1 MSVER
6 PGQPQEPTQSSALPQ
21 SPHIG
26 VVGVGSI
33 GSLLAAHL
41 TETGHDVSVVDAW
54 YPHVEAVRSSGVE
67 IQTPDEHLHVRLA
80 AYHVDEVD
88 EVRRPWDLVL
98 VAVKAYDSA
107 RALRLVEPL
116 LHTDTVVVPVQNG
129 MTDAWFARLAHGRRL
144 LGCSVHVPA
153 ELTGPGQVRR
163 YLPRSRRTFSIGEV
177 GGGRSRLAEDVARLF
192 SAAGECEM
200 SEDLM
205 AVKWAKL
212 AVNTMTNAPAAL
224 SRWTTRRLWA
234 DPQSVPLAARAAGE
248 TLAVARAEGVE
259 PAPVY
264 GRYPASLFVD
274 GLHDP
279 AAAAQAQAA
288 LAEMAAERVGASESR
303 PSMLQDVDRGR
314 RTEVRYLNGHVTRTG
329 TRHGIATP
337 ANEVLTRT
345 VEEIDRGH
353 VQPSPELLDRCNE
366 AVTSSASGTT
376 TLDP

>member
-1 MSVER
+1 MNEHPR
-6 PGQPQEPTQSSALPQ
+6 
-21 SPHIG
+21 IG
-26 VVGVGSI
+26 IVGIGSI

-41 TETGHDVSVVDAW
+41 TQAGHHVSAVDAW
-54 YPHVEAVRSSGVE
+54 YPHVETARSGGVE
-67 IQTPDEHLHVRLA
+67 ISAPDERHRVRLA

-88 EVRRPWDLVL
+88 EIRHPWDLVL

-116 LHTDTVVVPVQNG
+116 LHADTVVVPVQNG
-129 MTDAWFARLAHGRRL
+129 MTDAWFARLAAGRRL

-153 ELTGPGQVRR
+153 ELTGPGHVRR
-163 YLPRSRRTFSIGEV
+163 YLPRSRRTFSIGEP
-177 GGGRSRLAEDVARLF
+177 GGGGSCLAEEIASLL
-192 SAAGECEM
+192 SAAGRCEV

-224 SRWTTRRLWA
+224 SRWTTGRLWA
-234 DPQSVPLAARAAGE
+234 DPRSVSLATRAAGE

-264 GRYPASLFVD
+264 GRYSPSVFVD
-274 GLHDP
+274 GLHDRAV
-279 AAAAQAQAA
+279 AAEARAA

-329 TRHGIATP
+329 RRHGIATP
-337 ANEVLTRT
+337 ANDVLLHT

-353 VQPSPELLDRCNE
+353 VTPSEDLLDRCNE
-366 AVTSSASGTT
+366 AITSAARGVTA
-376 TLDP
+376 LDP